1 MVKKSTTGNDDDDS
15 QFASAVRHSAAQI
28 WQAGLGAFAKAQ
40 EEGNRVFAKLV
51 QEGSAL
57 QERSRAPGGATMAG
71 MPETVS
77 KVASGVRK
85 QAAGSLD
92 KLEQVFEDRV
102 ARALGKLGVPTLKDI
117 EALSERVA
125 ALSRQV
131 DELSGQQPPAKAPR
145 ARKAAA
151 KPAAAKPP
159 AQRSAAKPA
168 AKAITP
174 ARKAAA
180 RKSSRKSTAP

>member
-1 MVKKSTTGNDDDDS
+1 MVKKSTTGTDDDS

-51 QEGSAL
+51 QEGAAL
-57 QERSRAPGGATMAG
+57 QERSRALGGATMAG

-117 EALSERVA
+117 EALSERVD

-131 DELSGQQPPAKAPR
+131 ADLSGRQPAAKAPTR

-151 KPAAAKPP
+151 EPAAARP
-159 AQRSAAKPA
+159 AARRTA
-168 AKAITP
+168 AKAAAKGAAP
-174 ARKAAA
+174 ARKTAA
-180 RKSSRKSTAP
+180 RKPSRTP